1 MNWDEIEGK
10 WEIYKG
16 KVQERWSEL
25 NRSDLDIIAGKREQ
39 LVEQLQSR
47 YGIGREEAELEITDF
62 LSKVAGDET
71 RNGANKH
78 ERKAG

>member
-10 WEIYKG
+10 WKTYKG
-16 KVQERWSEL
+16 KVRERWGEL
-25 NRSDLDIIAGKREQ
+25 NKEDLDIIAGKREQ
-39 LVEQLQSR
+39 LVEQLQSK
-47 YGIGREEAELEITDF
+47 YGIAREEAELEISDF

-71 RNGANKH
+71 WHAKNKD